1 MDHLWNRTIDRPMID
16 VKPMDH
22 PAKDTIRTIERLHSK
37 WIDLEV
43 AGEAHGLLSCCAEDI
58 ELRPPDGPSV
68 HGRDAVLAHLTKG
81 IASIHSIEIS
91 DRRLVGSSEGVSLT
105 ANYRTK
111 FSVAG
116 DSAQR
121 EETGSHRWEL
131 RKQAGQWLVFLV
143 TWSSSATADQPDQ
156 CADIRDMRV
165 SHN

>member
-22 PAKDTIRTIERLHSK
+22 LTKDTIRTIERLHSK

-43 AGEAHGLLSCCAEDI
+43 AGEAYGLLGCCAEDI

-68 HGRDAVLAHLTKG
+68 HGRDAVLAHLAEG
-81 IASIHSIEIS
+81 IARIHSIEIS
-91 DRRLVGSSEGVSLT
+91 DRRLFGSSESVSLT

-116 DSAQR
+116 DPAPR
-121 EETGSHRWEL
+121 EQTGSHRWEL

-143 TWSSSATADQPDQ
+143 SWSSSATTDQPDR
-156 CADIRDMRV
+156 CAEIRSAV
-165 SHN
+165 